1 MDSIGFARIAGGD
14 GRSCGAI
21 WQPAV
26 GRGKPGLDDPARPDA
41 PGRIC
46 SGPTFPGRGR
56 AT

>member
-56 AT
+56 AA